1 MSRTRSSA
9 RSSERAR
16 SHARR
21 AGRRRRPSL
30 GGTGSCPGGSHGSR
44 ELSTRVRVVLR
55 VTEGLQRA
63 IVLISGERRR
73 ACVVRGAGLG
83 DSRLGVAASPPSLPS
98 RLPPS
103 LPHLVSETLLSR
115 HSRTPHPSAWPLF
128 PTRRRRA
135 RLRRAP
141 ARAKASTSSRTTPSS
156 RSPALQ
162 ATWPRRRCVS
172 RISSLLQ
179 GSGVAAAG
187 AAHLDSQ
194 AGEHDAS
201 RGGVTSSPSNRGTPL
216 AMLVLM
222 PPAPRSRHSHHTPG
236 PHRADGSLP
245 PPARKRPSRPC
256 SASTTT
262 ASSPRG
268 SASSAMRAPR
278 WTRR

>member
-1 MSRTRSSA
+1 MPWGVA
-9 RSSERAR
+9 RVS
-16 SHARR
+16 
-21 AGRRRRPSL
+21 
-30 GGTGSCPGGSHGSR
+30 
-44 ELSTRVRVVLR
+44 
-55 VTEGLQRA
+55 RA
-63 IVLISGERRR
+63 IDEGPSGPEGDRGVAKSNRPDLWR
-73 ACVVRGAGLG
+73 AAPGVRGARRGAR
-83 DSRLGVAASPPSLPS
+83 RLETRRRSLAPSLPS

-187 AAHLDSQ
+187 AARLDSQ

-201 RGGVTSSPSNRGTPL
+201 RGRVTSSPSNRGTPP

-222 PPAPRSRHSHHTPG
+222 PPAPRSHHSHHTPG